1 MGKEKLRKFFFS
13 HYNTRNTKR
22 RQNLIPSQFVLSLL
36 IGYMK
41 SLFLKIIDHHIELG
55 VIPLS
60 KKIRKKMPKGGSILV
75 QYNLQK
81 NLHIKIDLLSKG

>member
-1 MGKEKLRKFFFS
+1 
-13 HYNTRNTKR
+13 
-22 RQNLIPSQFVLSLL
+22 
-36 IGYMK
+36 MK